1 MNGRA
6 FQFRD
11 SQEGLG
17 RFFLALVVFFAAF
30 LLEIRLA
37 AVIPIEPSFLLAGLI
52 ALTFFLDFWEVLFL
66 GLLAALF
73 LGYQPVL
80 RPESI
85 LVAILPL
92 LMAGA
97 TRIIFPFTR
106 RLSHFFV
113 RLDGFF
119 YRQTQQPQK
128 FSPNRSRE
136 PPRVYPQYQN
146 EFDLSIFPA
155 PESPGISIRCFYD
168 PENGSRG

>member
-37 AVIPIEPSFLLAGLI
+37 AVIPIEPSFLLAALI

-97 TRIIFPFTR
+97 RRIIFPFTGW
-106 RLSHFFV
+106 LSNFFGLLAALLLWYGILNFSESL
-113 RLDGFF
+113 RDPGLLGMDLLLSSLFGF
-119 YRQTQQPQK
+119 
-128 FSPNRSRE
+128 
-136 PPRVYPQYQN
+136 
-146 EFDLSIFPA
+146 LIFQFCRYGYSETA
-155 PESPGISIRCFYD
+155 H
-168 PENGSRG
+168 